1 MSRRQS
7 TNTVFS
13 KAIETATAT
22 NLPENLSEQ
31 SEEIK
36 EEVKEEIGKEQFS
49 GILKQMFAEKPKKK
63 TGKAY
68 TFYLDIEA
76 HEKLEETAK
85 EQGISTS
92 KVLNKI
98 IKTIYNLE

>member
-31 SEEIK
+31 SEDI
-36 EEVKEEIGKEQFS
+36 KEEIGKEQFS

-63 TGKAY
+63 SGKAY